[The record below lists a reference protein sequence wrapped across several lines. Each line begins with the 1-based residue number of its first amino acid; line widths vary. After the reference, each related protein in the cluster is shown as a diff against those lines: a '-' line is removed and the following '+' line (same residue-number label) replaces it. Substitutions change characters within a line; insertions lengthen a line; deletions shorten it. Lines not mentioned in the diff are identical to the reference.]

1 MRSAVIF
8 DCDGV
13 LFDSWGANVAY
24 YNAIRSAL
32 GLGPMDAAWEAAAH
46 VLSGPEVID
55 RMFADD
61 PSRLERARELGRT
74 IDYTPFYDLMTPA
87 VGLFGVLDALRGAHR
102 LGMATNRGRTVT
114 GVVAHFGLGAWLEA
128 TVGISD
134 VPRPKPH
141 PDVIVECLAR
151 LGVDPEAALYVGD
164 AQSDLRAAQAA
175 GVAFVAIGEAPW
187 SPTRLATLAQLPDYV
202 ARLALGAAPAAG

>member
-1 MRSAVIF
+1 VRSAVIF

-32 GLGPMDAAWEAAAH
+32 HLGPMDASWEAAAH
-46 VLSGPEVID
+46 VLAGPEVID

-61 PSRLERARELGRT
+61 PSRLARARELGRT
-74 IDYTPFYDLMTPA
+74 IDYGPYYALMTPA
-87 VGLFGVLDALRGAHR
+87 AGLFDVLGTLRRTHR

-114 GVVAHFGLGAWLEA
+114 GVVAHFGLGAFLETA
-128 TVGISD
+128 VGISD

-151 LGVDPEAALYVGD
+151 LGVAPDAALYVGD
-164 AQSDLRAAQAA
+164 AESDLLAARAA
-175 GVAFVAIGEAPW
+175 GVAFVAVGDAPW
-187 SPTRLATLAQLPDYV
+187 SADRITGLAELPAFVTRLGLA
-202 ARLALGAAPAAG
+202 AAG

>member
-1 MRSAVIF
+1 VRSAVIF

-61 PSRLERARELGRT
+61 PSTLERARELGRT
-74 IDYTPFYDLMTPA
+74 IDYTPFYDLMRPA
-87 VGLFGVLDALRGAHR
+87 DGLFAVLDTLRAAHR

-114 GVVAHFGLGAWLEA
+114 GVVERFGLGAWLEA
-128 TVGISD
+128 AVGISD
-134 VPRPKPH
+134 VPRAKPH

-151 LGVDPEAALYVGD
+151 LGVEPGAALYVGD
-164 AQSDLRAAQAA
+164 AESDLRAARAA
-175 GVAFVAIGEAPW
+175 GVAFVAVGAAPW
-187 SPTRLATLAQLPDYV
+187 SPARIATLQALPEYV
-202 ARLALGAAPAAG
+202 ARLGLGAVPATG